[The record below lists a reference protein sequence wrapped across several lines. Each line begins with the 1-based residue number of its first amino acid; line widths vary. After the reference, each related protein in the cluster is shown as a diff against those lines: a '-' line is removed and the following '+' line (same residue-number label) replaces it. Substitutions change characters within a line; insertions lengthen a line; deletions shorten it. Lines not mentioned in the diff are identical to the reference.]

1 MAKFLFRNLDPIYI
15 STRNEQRCPFP
26 NLLAN
31 LDYLIFENSLC
42 CGGRIHFIILI
53 FIYFIIREVDHLFEC
68 FPGPLLFFTHWFVGT
83 LFILW
88 IANVSL
94 SYFFPRESLS
104 FNFICSVFY
113 YKTCKTSNCLSFSIM
128 DSGSHLLLI
137 KPFPYKIFFPCLFLI
152 FLWFGFLHL
161 NLITSG
167 MYSGERSMNLSL
179 FFFQMA
185 SQLPT
190 SSIK

>member
-1 MAKFLFRNLDPIYI
+1 MFSRSFA
-15 STRNEQRCPFP
+15 
-26 NLLAN
+26 
-31 LDYLIFENSLC
+31 
-42 CGGRIHFIILI
+42 
-53 FIYFIIREVDHLFEC
+53 
-68 FPGPLLFFTHWFVGT
+68 FFTHWFVET

-88 IANVSL
+88 IVNVSL

-113 YKTCKTSNCLSFSIM
+113 CKICKTSNCLSFSIM

-152 FLWFGFLHL
+152 FLWFEFLHL

-167 MYSGERSMNLSL
+167 MYSGERSMNLSY
-179 FFFQMA
+179 FFFKWPA
-185 SQLPT
+185 SCPHHLLNNTFLP
-190 SSIK
+190 SD